1 MMRAAGGELALVLI
15 PTREDVTAGY
25 SKAAEPIVKFCKET
39 GPSCLSLLDRF
50 VKERAAGVRLSFD
63 SDIHWT
69 RVGPRSGAVEGAPA
83 PPGPAAGLSARPDST
98 ATPAATTRSSP
109 SESAG
114 SRR

>member
-1 MMRAAGGELALVLI
+1 
-15 PTREDVTAGY
+15 
-25 SKAAEPIVKFCKET
+25 VKFCKET
-39 GPSCLSLLDRF
+39 GLSCLSLLDRF
-50 VKERAAGVRLSFD
+50 VKERASEVRLYFD

-69 RVGPRSGAVEGAPA
+69 RVGHKIVADEIGRFLTQSLGVAGGPRSGAVEGAPA
-83 PPGPAAGLSARPDST
+83 PPGPAAGLSGRPDSR